1 MVRQPAF
8 RIATWI
14 ALLSLSAAVLPI
26 AAAADGGTDATATH
40 YSTAITTVYGSQ
52 YPIAGHLDLEI
63 APSGTL
69 RGYYHNAYQK
79 AFIQVVGGRDGSY
92 IWFDIGPSPI
102 DIGLGIGTGE
112 RLHIV
117 ATMNGDGSFRGQAF
131 PQMTLDNVSRLD
143 NASQMTSPVNQATA
157 NDQYIFAATPVEKG
171 PEDYQ
176 GP

>member
-8 RIATWI
+8 RIAVWI

-26 AAAADGGTDATATH
+26 AAAADAGNAASETH
-40 YSTAITTVYGSQ
+40 YSTTITTVYGSQ
-52 YPIAGHLDLEI
+52 YPIAGHLDLELSS
-63 APSGTL
+63 SGTL

-79 AFIQVVGGRDGSY
+79 AFIQVVGGRDGNY
-92 IWFDIGPSPI
+92 IWFDIGPSQI

-131 PQMTLDNVSRLD
+131 PQMTLADVS
-143 NASQMTSPVNQATA
+143 AMTSPVNQAVSH
-157 NDQYIFAATPVEKG
+157 DQYIFAATPVEKS

-176 GP
+176 GQSP